1 MADVSRII
9 LRIDNGL
16 NKCMKC
22 PLCGKERCYEMKEQV
37 LMTDKQKRDV
47 VIYDILVPSIRRLY
61 EEDYFNIRAGV
72 SERNICARLTLHI
85 EKLMRECNHAD
96 LFEGYYVDV
105 EYNRMG
111 YGSLKYYEDH
121 KQELRYMVSDLL
133 IHSRGRSRN
142 YLAVE
147 MKRKGNYKNAKDDRK
162 RLEALV
168 KSRPDNP
175 ESNCVY
181 GTLVGAYIT
190 YSSDEAEIELF
201 EDYEGHGKNKE
212 YIRLDCSKFGPKT
225 GSIIVTRIVNN
236 REELFEIRR
245 YS

>member
-1 MADVSRII
+1 MSQ
-9 LRIDNGL
+9 
-16 NKCMKC
+16 M
-22 PLCGKERCYEMKEQV
+22 V

-47 VIYDILVPSIRRLY
+47 VIYDILVSSIRRLY

-72 SERNICARLTLHI
+72 SERNICARLALHI

-96 LFEGYYVDV
+96 IFEGYYVDV

-111 YGSLKYYEDH
+111 YGSPKYYEDH

-133 IHSRGRSRN
+133 IHSRGETPN

-181 GTLVGAYIT
+181 GTLVGAFVT
-190 YSSDEAEIELF
+190 YSLNGAIIQLF
-201 EDYEGHGKNKE
+201 EDSETYEKKARIIKYDYRTDRVIEEWVDKENK
-212 YIRLDCSKFGPKT
+212 K
-225 GSIIVTRIVNN
+225 
-236 REELFEIRR
+236 
-245 YS
+245 

>member
-1 MADVSRII
+1 M
-9 LRIDNGL
+9 
-16 NKCMKC
+16 
-22 PLCGKERCYEMKEQV
+22 V

-72 SERNICARLTLHI
+72 SERNICARLALHI

-111 YGSLKYYEDH
+111 YGNPKYYEDH

-147 MKRKGNYKNAKDDRK
+147 MKHKGNSKKVEEDKR
-162 RLEALV
+162 RLESLV
-168 KSRPDNP
+168 KPRPDDPRN
-175 ESNCVY
+175 NCIY
-181 GTLVGAYIT
+181 GTLVGAFVT
-190 YSSDEAEIELF
+190 YSLNGAIIQLF
-201 EDYEGHGKNKE
+201 EDSKTYEKKARIIRYEYMTDGVIEEWVDKE
-212 YIRLDCSKFGPKT
+212 D
-225 GSIIVTRIVNN
+225 
-236 REELFEIRR
+236 
-245 YS
+245 

>member
-1 MADVSRII
+1 M
-9 LRIDNGL
+9 RIDNGL

-22 PLCGKERCYEMKEQV
+22 PLCGKERCYEMIEQV

-72 SERNICARLTLHI
+72 SERNICARLALHI

-111 YGSLKYYEDH
+111 YGNPKYYEDH

-133 IHSRGRSRN
+133 IHSRGKSRN

-147 MKRKGNYKNAKDDRK
+147 MKRKGNSKKVWEDIR
-162 RLEALV
+162 RLESLV
-168 KSRPDNP
+168 KPRPDNP
-175 ESNCVY
+175 ENYCVY
-181 GTLVGAYIT
+181 GTLVGAFIT
-190 YSSDEAEIELF
+190 YSLDGAIIRLF
-201 EDYEGHGKNKE
+201 EDSETYGKKARI
-212 YIRLDCSKFGPKT
+212 IRYDYWT
-225 GSIIVTRIVNN
+225 GNIFEEWVD
-236 REELFEIRR
+236 RE
-245 YS
+245 

>member
-1 MADVSRII
+1 MSQ
-9 LRIDNGL
+9 
-16 NKCMKC
+16 M
-22 PLCGKERCYEMKEQV
+22 V

-72 SERNICARLTLHI
+72 SERNICARLALHI

-111 YGSLKYYEDH
+111 YGSPKYYEDH

-142 YLAVE
+142 CLAVE
-147 MKRKGNYKNAKDDRK
+147 MKRKGNSKKVEEDKR

-168 KSRPDNP
+168 KPRPENL

-181 GTLVGAYIT
+181 GTLVGAFIT
-190 YSSDEAEIELF
+190 YSIDGAIILLF
-201 EDYEGHGKNKE
+201 EDIEMYEKKARM
-212 YIRLDCSKFGPKT
+212 IRYDYWT
-225 GSIIVTRIVNN
+225 GNFFEEWVD
-236 REELFEIRR
+236 RE
-245 YS
+245 

>member
-1 MADVSRII
+1 MSQ
-9 LRIDNGL
+9 
-16 NKCMKC
+16 M
-22 PLCGKERCYEMKEQV
+22 V

-47 VIYDILVPSIRRLY
+47 VIYDILVSSIRRLY

-72 SERNICARLTLHI
+72 SERNICARLALHI

-96 LFEGYYVDV
+96 IFEGYYVDV

-111 YGSLKYYEDH
+111 YGSPKYYEDH

-133 IHSRGRSRN
+133 IHSRGETPN

-181 GTLVGAYIT
+181 GTLVGAFVT
-190 YSSDEAEIELF
+190 YSLNGAIIQLF
-201 EDYEGHGKNKE
+201 EDSETYEKKARF
-212 YIRLDCSKFGPKT
+212 I
-225 GSIIVTRIVNN
+225 
-236 REELFEIRR
+236 
-245 YS
+245 